1 TQRRVSVCQEAE
13 STCLGAGML
22 AAAASGMFGDIREAA
37 EAMSGEGA
45 SYEPDDKNAAF
56 YDRLY
61 NDVYKEIYPSLKH
74 LFPALT
80 DAMKSAE

>member
-1 TQRRVSVCQEAE
+1 
-13 STCLGAGML
+13 ML
-22 AAAASGMFGDIREAA
+22 AAAACGIHGDIKEAA

-45 SYEPDDKNAAF
+45 RYEPDEKNSAF

-74 LFPALT
+74 LFPKLT
-80 DAMKSAE
+80 DAMNSTE